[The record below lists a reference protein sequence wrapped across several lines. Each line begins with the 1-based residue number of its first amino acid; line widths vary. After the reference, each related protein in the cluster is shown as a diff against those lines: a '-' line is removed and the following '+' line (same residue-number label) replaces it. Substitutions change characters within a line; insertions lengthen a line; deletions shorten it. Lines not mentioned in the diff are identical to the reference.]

1 MLAQAQKEHG
11 KIAWS
16 TLFKD
21 AEKLADDG
29 FTVSPR
35 LAGMI
40 VSRAP
45 QATSRTR

>member
-11 KIAWS
+11 KLAWN

-29 FTVSPR
+29 FVPS
-35 LAGMI
+35 A
-40 VSRAP
+40 RAWP
-45 QATSRTR
+45 A